1 MAQIII
7 SGIIA
12 TAISAFILNFGEE
25 IQWRIEDA
33 IDNLKEWLSNKR
45 RRR

>member
-12 TAISAFILNFGEE
+12 TAISAFILKFGEE

-33 IDNLKEWLSNKR
+33 IDNLKEWLSNKQKK
-45 RRR
+45 